1 MKTTFF
7 ALGALASLVSA
18 HFNLEYPP
26 ARGFDED
33 KLVQF
38 PCGSFDTP
46 SANRT
51 IWPLSGGS
59 IALKMGHINTN
70 VEVLIGFGNN
80 PGVAFNTVLRQT
92 FQETGL
98 GDFCMTGFSL
108 PEGVNVTAGSNATIQ
123 VITNGDPDGGLYNC
137 ADITFA
143 SEVTELAS
151 GTCTNGT
158 GISTGAATV
167 TGSPNGT
174 TTSSSPPAASSS
186 EKPSAAAG
194 LQAGMDGL
202 FVVVAAAGFA
212 MLL

>member
-1 MKTTFF
+1 MKAAVF
-7 ALGALASLVSA
+7 ALCALASLTAA

-33 KLVQF
+33 KLVNF
-38 PCGSFDTP
+38 PCGTFNTP
-46 SANRT
+46 SPNRT

-59 IALKMGHINTN
+59 IALKMGHVDTN
-70 VEVLIGFGNN
+70 IQVLLGFGNN
-80 PGVAFNTVLRQT
+80 PGDAFNTVLRQT
-92 FQETGL
+92 FQEIGL

-143 SEVTELAS
+143 SSVPELAA

-158 GISTGAATV
+158 GVSTSAGTIS
-167 TGSPNGT
+167 GSPNGT
-174 TTSSSPPAASSS
+174 TTSSSPPAATSSD
-186 EKPSAAAG
+186 KPGAAAG
-194 LQAGMDGL
+194 LQAGIGGI
-202 FVVVAAAGFA
+202 FAAAAASFA